1 MSSSIKTSGLEF
13 TDSTDREDN
22 NATLRHRADD
32 AADTSADKKTNVNET
47 AVETPFTSSNVNE
60 ASPDDD
66 VEYIK
71 GSPVIKNGARRDVCR
86 LPLKPEAD
94 KLDRIRCF

>member
-1 MSSSIKTSGLEF
+1 MSSNVETSGLEF

-22 NATLRHRADD
+22 NATLRHRAGD

-47 AVETPFTSSNVNE
+47 AVETPFTSNNVNE

-71 GSPVIKNGARRDVCR
+71 GSPVIKNGARRGDY
-86 LPLKPEAD
+86 
-94 KLDRIRCF
+94 

>member
-1 MSSSIKTSGLEF
+1 MSSNIKTSGLEF

-22 NATLRHRADD
+22 NAALRHRAGD

-71 GSPVIKNGARRDVCR
+71 GSPVIKNGALRDGCGPR
-86 LPLKPEAD
+86 LKPQAD
-94 KLDRIRCF
+94 NRNRI

>member
-1 MSSSIKTSGLEF
+1 MSSSVETSGLEF

-22 NATLRHRADD
+22 NATLRHRAGD
-32 AADTSADKKTNVNET
+32 AADTSADTSADKKTNVNET

-71 GSPVIKNGARRDVCR
+71 GSPVIKNGARRDGY
-86 LPLKPEAD
+86 
-94 KLDRIRCF
+94 